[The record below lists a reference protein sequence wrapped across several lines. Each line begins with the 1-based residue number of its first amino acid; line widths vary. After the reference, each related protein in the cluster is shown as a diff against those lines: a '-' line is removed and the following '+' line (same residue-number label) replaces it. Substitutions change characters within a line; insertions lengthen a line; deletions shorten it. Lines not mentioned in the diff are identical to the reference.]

1 MPNNERLSDCII
13 SFQRMSESRLRA
25 GTASVGRVEFEVEF
39 PPGHVACYVVDAGV
53 PVLVDAGMPDERGL
67 GGHDEAFR
75 EGLARHG
82 YEVAD
87 IEHLVVTHPH
97 VDHIGQVPTVLEAAD
112 PTVHAPTGVR
122 ERFSRDADA
131 LARRVRENATMAGL
145 SGDQLEDAVD
155 MARESLER
163 DRSFLPPTAVD
174 HWVDPGETFTVG
186 DLDLTATHTPGH
198 QADHL
203 VYATTLDGEDA
214 LLSGDAG
221 IQPFR
226 PVVIHD
232 GLDDGYRGAF
242 AAFVR
247 GLDRLDDLG
256 PAPDRVYPG
265 HGPVHDDL
273 AGVVE
278 RHRGSLERRLD
289 GVREQVADGVRTVP
303 GVAMGI
309 AGDDRSVR
317 YLLPEAMSALAH
329 LESEGEVVAT
339 VEDGVRYYDPA

>member
-1 MPNNERLSDCII
+1 
-13 SFQRMSESRLRA
+13 MSESRLRA
-25 GTASVGRVEFEVEF
+25 GTESVGRVEFEVEF

-53 PVLVDAGMPDERGL
+53 PVLVDAGMPDERGV
-67 GGHDEAFR
+67 GGHGQAFR
-75 EGLARHG
+75 EGLSRYG
-82 YEVAD
+82 YDVGD

-97 VDHIGQVPTVLEAAD
+97 VDHIGQVPAVLEAAG
-112 PTVHAPTGVR
+112 PTVHAPVGVR
-122 ERFSRDADA
+122 ERFARDAEA
-131 LARRVRENATMAGL
+131 LADRVRVNASAAGL
-145 SGDQLEDAVD
+145 SGEQLGDAVE

-163 DRSFLPPTAVD
+163 DRSLLPPTAVD

-203 VYATTLDGEDA
+203 VYAADVDGERA

-232 GLDDGYRGAF
+232 GLDDGHREAF
-242 AAFVR
+242 AAFRR
-247 GLDRLDDLG
+247 GLDRLDALD
-256 PAPDRVYPG
+256 PTPDHVYPG
-265 HGPVHDDL
+265 HGPVHDGL
-273 AGVVE
+273 VGVVE
-278 RHRGSLERRLD
+278 RDRGSLERRLD
-289 GVREQVADGVRTVP
+289 GVREQVANGVRTVP

-339 VEDGVRYYDPA
+339 VEDGVRCYDPA